1 MAKSVKR
8 SRRSSN
14 NNTRRSSNNNN
25 GRNTNNSKPK
35 SNKGKGSSVKRKKG
49 SKGKRKNSKVQRG
62 CMRGGHLASYR
73 FHQNQGF
80 LNRINPNAH
89 SKPLTYFADNVVEDH
104 SNQYSLSH

>member
-8 SRRSSN
+8 SRRNS
-14 NNTRRSSNNNN
+14 NNTRRNSNNNN
-25 GRNTNNSKPK
+25 GRNTNSSKTK
-35 SNKGKGSSVKRKKG
+35 SNKGKGRSVKRKKG